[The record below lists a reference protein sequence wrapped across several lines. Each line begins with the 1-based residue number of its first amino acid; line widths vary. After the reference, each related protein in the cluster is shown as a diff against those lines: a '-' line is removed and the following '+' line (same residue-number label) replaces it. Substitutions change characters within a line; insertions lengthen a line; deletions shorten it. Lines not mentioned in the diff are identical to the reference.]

1 MVTGFYIVKQMFR
14 RLPHTNL
21 PAFLWRLWGDS
32 YIAQCIVKIGT
43 PIIIGQL
50 GTIAQQ
56 FADTIMVGQY
66 GTMELAAAGFVNNVF
81 NFVIYFMLGI
91 SYASTPVIGALYGK
105 KDNRGVAQSLIDS
118 IVVNFL
124 FSLVIVA
131 LLLLLYFNIDILH
144 QPEEIMPFAL
154 PYFLLIT
161 ASMPFMAVFNALKQ
175 YSDAVGETKVPMWI
189 MLGANTFNILLN
201 LPLIF
206 GFNWDFSIFNS
217 QFTIGIAPMG
227 LLGAGIAT
235 LISRIL
241 AVVALLIAIVRLDK
255 YREIKPSGCTRPEI
269 HRMKNLLFLG
279 FPISIQLGLEAS
291 SFNICAI
298 FMGWLGAI
306 PLAAHQIMCTIS
318 TLCFQIVYGIG
329 AAASVLISQFRGV
342 GDWHNV
348 RRTANTAFFIGI
360 TLILMMIGTI
370 QIFRY
375 PLVSC
380 FTTSEQVVSVVLSLI
395 PCFFVYQFGDCM
407 QITFANALRGIA
419 EVKKLMLYAFISY
432 VIVSIPLSYIF
443 AFIFDWGGVG
453 VWMGMPF
460 GLTTAGFLFY
470 FEFRSKIMKL

>member
-1 MVTGFYIVKQMFR
+1 
-14 RLPHTNL
+14 
-21 PAFLWRLWGDS
+21 
-32 YIAQCIVKIGT
+32 
-43 PIIIGQL
+43 
-50 GTIAQQ
+50 
-56 FADTIMVGQY
+56 
-66 GTMELAAAGFVNNVF
+66 MELAAAGFVNNVF

-105 KDNRGVAQSLIDS
+105 KDNRGVAQSLVDS

-131 LLLLLYFNIDILH
+131 LLILLYFNIGIVH
-144 QPEEIMPFAL
+144 QPEEIMPYAL

-161 ASMPFMAVFNALKQ
+161 VSMPFMAVFNALKQ

-189 MLGANTFNILLN
+189 MLGANAFNILLN

-206 GFNWDFSIFNS
+206 GFNWEFSIFNS
-217 QFTIGIAPMG
+217 QISIGIAPMG

-241 AVVALLIAIVRLDK
+241 AVVALLIAIARMRK
-255 YREIKPSGCTRPEI
+255 YKELMPSLRTRPET
-269 HRMKNLLFLG
+269 HRMKQLLFLG

-360 TLILMMIGTI
+360 TLILLMIGLI

-380 FTTSEQVVSVVLSLI
+380 FTTSEEVVSVVLSLI
-395 PCFFVYQFGDCM
+395 PCFFIYQFGDCM

-443 AFIFDWGGVG
+443 AFIFGWGGVG

-470 FEFRSKIMKL
+470 FEFRSKINKL

>member
-1 MVTGFYIVKQMFR
+1 MFR
-14 RLPHTNL
+14 RLPNTNL
-21 PAFLWRLWGDS
+21 SAFLWRLWGES
-32 YIAQCIVKIGT
+32 YIAQSIIKLGI

-50 GTIAQQ
+50 GSIAQQ

-66 GTMELAAAGFVNNVF
+66 GTMELAAAGFVNNIF

-91 SYASTPVIGALYGK
+91 SYASTPVIGASYGQ
-105 KDNRGVAQSLIDS
+105 KDYKAVAQSLVDS

-131 LLLLLYFNIDILH
+131 LLLLLYHNIAILQ
-144 QPEEIMPFAL
+144 QPEEIMPYAL
-154 PYFLLIT
+154 PYFLIIT
-161 ASMPFMAVFNALKQ
+161 VSMPFMAVFNALKQ
-175 YSDAVGETKVPMWI
+175 YSDAIGETKIPMWI
-189 MLGANTFNILLN
+189 MLGANAFNILLN

-206 GFNWDFSIFNS
+206 GINWEFTIFNS
-217 QFTIGIAPMG
+217 QFSIDVNPLG
-227 LLGAGIAT
+227 LFGAGIAT
-235 LISRIL
+235 LISRIM
-241 AVVALLIAIVRLDK
+241 AVVALVVVIAKMKK
-255 YREIKPSGCTRPEI
+255 YKDLKPSVSTRPEI
-269 HRMKNLLFLG
+269 HRMKHLLFLG
-279 FPISIQLGLEAS
+279 LPISIQLGLEAS

-342 GDWHNV
+342 KDWHNV
-348 RRTANTAFFIGI
+348 HRTSNTAFFIGI
-360 TLILMMIGTI
+360 TLILMMIGLI
-370 QIFRY
+370 QIFLY

-380 FTTSEQVVSVVLSLI
+380 FTTSEEVVSVVISLI
-395 PCFFVYQFGDCM
+395 PCFFIYQFGDCM

-432 VIVSIPLSYIF
+432 VIVSIPLSYVF
-443 AFIFDWGGVG
+443 AFIFGWGGVG

-470 FEFRSKIMKL
+470 FEFRLKIKKL

>member
-1 MVTGFYIVKQMFR
+1 MTGFYIVDKSMFR
-14 RLPHTNL
+14 RLPNTNL
-21 PAFLWRLWGDS
+21 SAFLWRLWGES
-32 YIAQCIVKIGT
+32 YIAQSVIKLGI

-50 GTIAQQ
+50 GSIAQQ

-66 GTMELAAAGFVNNVF
+66 GTMELAAAGFVSNIF

-105 KDNRGVAQSLIDS
+105 NDNRGVAQSLIDS
-118 IVVNFL
+118 VVVNFL

-131 LLLLLYFNIDILH
+131 LLLLLYHNIGILQ
-144 QPEEIMPFAL
+144 QPEEIMPYAL

-175 YSDAVGETKVPMWI
+175 YSDAVGETKIPMWI
-189 MLGANTFNILLN
+189 MLGANAFNILLN

-206 GFNWDFSIFNS
+206 GLELSILNYQLS
-217 QFTIGIAPMG
+217 IEALG
-227 LLGAGIAT
+227 LFGAGIAT
-235 LISRIL
+235 LVSRIL
-241 AVVALLIAIVRLDK
+241 AVVALLIAIVKMRK
-255 YREIKPSGCTRPEI
+255 YKAIKPSVNSRPEI
-269 HRMKNLLFLG
+269 NRMKHLLFLG

-342 GDWHNV
+342 NDWHNV

-360 TLILMMIGTI
+360 ALILMMIGMI

-380 FTTSEQVVSVVLSLI
+380 FTTSEEVVSVVLSLI
-395 PCFFVYQFGDCM
+395 PCFFIYQFGDCM

-432 VIVSIPLSYIF
+432 VIVSIPLSYVF
-443 AFIFDWGGVG
+443 AFIFGWGGVG
-453 VWMGMPF
+453 IWMGMPF

-470 FEFRSKIMKL
+470 FEFRLKIKKL

>member
-1 MVTGFYIVKQMFR
+1 MFR
-14 RLPHTNL
+14 RLPNTNL
-21 PAFLWRLWGDS
+21 SAFLWRLWGES
-32 YIAQCIVKIGT
+32 YIAQSIIKLGI

-50 GTIAQQ
+50 GSIAQQ

-91 SYASTPVIGALYGK
+91 SYASTPVIGASYSQ
-105 KDNRGVAQSLIDS
+105 KDYKAVAQSLVDS

-131 LLLLLYFNIDILH
+131 LLLLLYHNIAILQ
-144 QPEEIMPFAL
+144 QPEEIMPYAL
-154 PYFLLIT
+154 PYFLIIT

-175 YSDAVGETKVPMWI
+175 YSDAVGETKIPMWI
-189 MLGANTFNILLN
+189 MLGENAFNVLLN

-206 GFNWDFSIFNS
+206 GFELSIFNY
-217 QFTIGIAPMG
+217 QFSMEALG
-227 LLGAGIAT
+227 LFGAGIAT

-241 AVVALLIAIVRLDK
+241 AVMALVVVIAKMKK
-255 YREIKPSGCTRPEI
+255 YKELKPSVSTGPEI
-269 HRMKNLLFLG
+269 HRMKHLLFLG
-279 FPISIQLGLEAS
+279 LPISIQLGLEAS

-298 FMGWLGAI
+298 FMGWLGSI

-360 TLILMMIGTI
+360 ALILMMIGMI

-380 FTTSEQVVSVVLSLI
+380 FTTSEEVVSVVLSLI
-395 PCFFVYQFGDCM
+395 PCFFIYQFGDCM
-407 QITFANALRGIA
+407 QITFSNALRGIA

-432 VIVSIPLSYIF
+432 VIVSIPLSYVF
-443 AFIFDWGGVG
+443 AFIFGWGGVG

-470 FEFRSKIMKL
+470 FEFRSKIQKL

>member
-1 MVTGFYIVKQMFR
+1 MFR
-14 RLPHTNL
+14 RLPNTNL
-21 PAFLWRLWGDS
+21 SAFLWRLWGES
-32 YIAQCIVKIGT
+32 YIAQSIIKLGI

-50 GTIAQQ
+50 GSIAQQ

-91 SYASTPVIGALYGK
+91 SYASTPVIGASYSQ
-105 KDNRGVAQSLIDS
+105 KDYKAVAQSLVDS

-124 FSLVIVA
+124 FSLFIVA
-131 LLLLLYFNIDILH
+131 LLLLLYHNIAILQ
-144 QPEEIMPFAL
+144 QPEEIMPYAL
-154 PYFLLIT
+154 PYFLIIT

-175 YSDAVGETKVPMWI
+175 YSDAVGETKIPMWI
-189 MLGANTFNILLN
+189 MLGANAFNVLLN

-206 GFNWDFSIFNS
+206 GFELSIFNY
-217 QFTIGIAPMG
+217 QFSMEALG
-227 LLGAGIAT
+227 LFGAGIAT

-241 AVVALLIAIVRLDK
+241 AVMALVVVIAKMKK
-255 YREIKPSGCTRPEI
+255 YKELKPSVSTGPKI
-269 HRMKNLLFLG
+269 HRMKHLLFLG
-279 FPISIQLGLEAS
+279 LPISIQLGLEAS

-298 FMGWLGAI
+298 FMGWLGSI

-360 TLILMMIGTI
+360 ALILMMIGMI

-380 FTTSEQVVSVVLSLI
+380 FTTSEEVVSVVLSLI
-395 PCFFVYQFGDCM
+395 PCFFIYQFGDCM

-432 VIVSIPLSYIF
+432 VIVSIPLSYVF
-443 AFIFDWGGVG
+443 AFIFGWGGVG

-460 GLTTAGFLFY
+460 GLTTAGLLFY
-470 FEFRSKIMKL
+470 FEFRSKIKKL

>member
-1 MVTGFYIVKQMFR
+1 MFR
-14 RLPHTNL
+14 RLPNTNL
-21 PAFLWRLWGDS
+21 SAFLWRLWGES
-32 YIAQCIVKIGT
+32 YIAQSVIKLGI

-50 GTIAQQ
+50 GSIAQQ

-66 GTMELAAAGFVNNVF
+66 GTMELAAAGFVNNIF

-105 KDNRGVAQSLIDS
+105 NDNRGVAQSLIDS

-131 LLLLLYFNIDILH
+131 LLLLLYHNIGILQ
-144 QPEEIMPFAL
+144 QPEEIMPYAL

-175 YSDAVGETKVPMWI
+175 YSDAVGETKIPMWI
-189 MLGANTFNILLN
+189 MLGANVFNILLN

-206 GFNWDFSIFNS
+206 GLELSILNYQLS
-217 QFTIGIAPMG
+217 IEALG
-227 LLGAGIAT
+227 LFGAGIAT
-235 LISRIL
+235 LVSRIL
-241 AVVALLIAIVRLDK
+241 AVVALLIAIVKMRK
-255 YREIKPSGCTRPEI
+255 YKEIKPSVNTRPDI
-269 HRMKNLLFLG
+269 DRMKHLLFLG

-342 GDWHNV
+342 DDWHNV

-360 TLILMMIGTI
+360 ALILVMIGMI

-380 FTTSEQVVSVVLSLI
+380 FTTSEEVVSVVLSLI
-395 PCFFVYQFGDCM
+395 PCFFIYQFGDCM

-432 VIVSIPLSYIF
+432 VIVSIPLSYVF
-443 AFIFDWGGVG
+443 AFIFGWGGVG

-470 FEFRSKIMKL
+470 FEFRLKIKKL

>member
-1 MVTGFYIVKQMFR
+1 MFR
-14 RLPHTNL
+14 RLPNTNL
-21 PAFLWRLWGDS
+21 SAFLWRLWGES
-32 YIAQCIVKIGT
+32 YIAQSIIKLGI

-50 GTIAQQ
+50 GSIAQQ

-66 GTMELAAAGFVNNVF
+66 GTMELAAAGFVNNIF

-105 KDNRGVAQSLIDS
+105 NDNRGVAQSLIDS

-131 LLLLLYFNIDILH
+131 LLLLLYHNISILQ
-144 QPEEIMPFAL
+144 QPEEIMPYAL

-175 YSDAVGETKVPMWI
+175 YSDAVGETKIPMWI
-189 MLGANTFNILLN
+189 MLGANAFNILLN

-206 GFNWDFSIFNS
+206 GLELSILNYQLS
-217 QFTIGIAPMG
+217 IEALG
-227 LLGAGIAT
+227 LFGAGIAT
-235 LISRIL
+235 LVSRIL
-241 AVVALLIAIVRLDK
+241 AVVALLRAIVKMRK
-255 YREIKPSGCTRPEI
+255 YKEIKPSVNSRPEI
-269 HRMKNLLFLG
+269 HRMKHLLFLG

-342 GDWHNV
+342 NDWHNV

-360 TLILMMIGTI
+360 ALILMMIGLI

-380 FTTSEQVVSVVLSLI
+380 FTTSEEVVSVVLSLI
-395 PCFFVYQFGDCM
+395 PCFFIYQFGDCM

-432 VIVSIPLSYIF
+432 VIVSIPLSYVF
-443 AFIFDWGGVG
+443 AFIFGWGGVG

-470 FEFRSKIMKL
+470 FEFRLKIKKL

>member
-1 MVTGFYIVKQMFR
+1 MFR
-14 RLPHTNL
+14 RLPNTNL
-21 PAFLWRLWGDS
+21 SAFLWRLWGES
-32 YIAQCIVKIGT
+32 YIAQSIIKLGI

-50 GTIAQQ
+50 GSIAQQ

-91 SYASTPVIGALYGK
+91 SYASTPVIGASYSQ
-105 KDNRGVAQSLIDS
+105 KDYKAVAQSLVDS

-131 LLLLLYFNIDILH
+131 LLLLLYHNIAILQ
-144 QPEEIMPFAL
+144 QPEEIMPYAL
-154 PYFLLIT
+154 PYFLIIT

-175 YSDAVGETKVPMWI
+175 YSDAVGETKIPMWI
-189 MLGANTFNILLN
+189 MLGANAFNVLLN

-206 GFNWDFSIFNS
+206 GFELSIFNY
-217 QFTIGIAPMG
+217 QFSMEALG
-227 LLGAGIAT
+227 LFGAGIAT

-241 AVVALLIAIVRLDK
+241 AVMALVVVIAKMKK
-255 YREIKPSGCTRPEI
+255 YKELKPSVSTGPKI
-269 HRMKNLLFLG
+269 HRMKHLLFLG
-279 FPISIQLGLEAS
+279 LPISIQLGLEAS

-298 FMGWLGAI
+298 FMGWLGSI

-360 TLILMMIGTI
+360 ALILMMIGMI

-380 FTTSEQVVSVVLSLI
+380 FTTSEEVVSVVLSLI
-395 PCFFVYQFGDCM
+395 PCFFIYQFGDCM

-432 VIVSIPLSYIF
+432 VTVSIPLSYVF
-443 AFIFDWGGVG
+443 AFIFGWGGVG

-470 FEFRSKIMKL
+470 FEFRSKIKKL

>member
-1 MVTGFYIVKQMFR
+1 MFR

-32 YIAQCIVKIGT
+32 YIAQSIVKLGI

-50 GTIAQQ
+50 GAIAQQ

-105 KDNRGVAQSLIDS
+105 KDNRGVAQSLVDS

-131 LLLLLYFNIDILH
+131 LLILLYFNICILH
-144 QPEEIMPFAL
+144 QPEEIMPYAL

-189 MLGANTFNILLN
+189 MLGANAFNILLN
-201 LPLIF
+201 LPFIF
-206 GFNWDFSIFNS
+206 GFNWEFSILNS
-217 QFTIGIAPMG
+217 QISIGIAPMG
-227 LLGAGIAT
+227 LFGAGIAT

-241 AVVALLIAIVRLDK
+241 AVVALLIAIARMRK
-255 YREIKPSGCTRPEI
+255 YREIKPSLCTRPEI
-269 HRMKNLLFLG
+269 NRMKQLLFLG

-360 TLILMMIGTI
+360 TLILFMIGVI

-380 FTTSEQVVSVVLSLI
+380 FTTSEDVVSVVLSLI
-395 PCFFVYQFGDCM
+395 PCFFIYQFGDCM

-470 FEFRSKIMKL
+470 FEFRSKISKL

>member
-1 MVTGFYIVKQMFR
+1 MFR
-14 RLPHTNL
+14 RLPNTNL
-21 PAFLWRLWGDS
+21 SAFLWRLWGES
-32 YIAQCIVKIGT
+32 YIAQSIIKLGI

-50 GTIAQQ
+50 GSIAQQ

-91 SYASTPVIGALYGK
+91 SYASTPVIGASYSQ
-105 KDNRGVAQSLIDS
+105 KDYKAVAQSLVDS

-131 LLLLLYFNIDILH
+131 LLLLLYHNIDILQ
-144 QPEEIMPFAL
+144 QPEEIMPYAL
-154 PYFLLIT
+154 PYFLIIT

-175 YSDAVGETKVPMWI
+175 YSDAVGETKIPMWI
-189 MLGANTFNILLN
+189 MLGANAFNVLLN

-206 GFNWDFSIFNS
+206 GFELSIFNY
-217 QFTIGIAPMG
+217 QFSMEALG
-227 LLGAGIAT
+227 LFGAGIAT

-241 AVVALLIAIVRLDK
+241 AVMALVVVIAKMKK
-255 YREIKPSGCTRPEI
+255 YKELKPSVSTGPEI
-269 HRMKNLLFLG
+269 HRMKHLLFLG
-279 FPISIQLGLEAS
+279 LPISIQLGLEAS

-298 FMGWLGAI
+298 FMGWLGSI

-360 TLILMMIGTI
+360 ALILMMIGMI

-380 FTTSEQVVSVVLSLI
+380 FTTSEEVVSVVLSLI
-395 PCFFVYQFGDCM
+395 PCFFIYQFGDCM

-432 VIVSIPLSYIF
+432 VIVSIPLSYVF
-443 AFIFDWGGVG
+443 AFIFGWGGVG

-470 FEFRSKIMKL
+470 FEFRSKIQKL

>member
-1 MVTGFYIVKQMFR
+1 MFR
-14 RLPHTNL
+14 RLPNTNL
-21 PAFLWRLWGDS
+21 SAFLWRLWGES
-32 YIAQCIVKIGT
+32 YIAQSIIKLGI

-50 GTIAQQ
+50 GSIAQQ

-91 SYASTPVIGALYGK
+91 SYASTPVIGASYSQ
-105 KDNRGVAQSLIDS
+105 KDYKAVAQSLVDS

-131 LLLLLYFNIDILH
+131 LLLLLYHNIAILQ
-144 QPEEIMPFAL
+144 QPEEIMPYAL
-154 PYFLLIT
+154 PYFLIIT

-175 YSDAVGETKVPMWI
+175 YSDAVGETKIPMWI
-189 MLGANTFNILLN
+189 MLGANAFNVLLN

-206 GFNWDFSIFNS
+206 GFELSIFNY
-217 QFTIGIAPMG
+217 QFSMEALG
-227 LLGAGIAT
+227 LFGAGIAT

-241 AVVALLIAIVRLDK
+241 AVMALVVVIAKMKK
-255 YREIKPSGCTRPEI
+255 YKELKPSVSTGPEI
-269 HRMKNLLFLG
+269 HRMKHLLFLG
-279 FPISIQLGLEAS
+279 LPISIQLGLEAS

-298 FMGWLGAI
+298 FMGWLGSI

-360 TLILMMIGTI
+360 ALILMMIGMI

-380 FTTSEQVVSVVLSLI
+380 FTTSEEVVSVVLSLI
-395 PCFFVYQFGDCM
+395 PCFFIYQFGDCM

-432 VIVSIPLSYIF
+432 VIVSIPLSYVF
-443 AFIFDWGGVG
+443 AFIFGWGGVG

-470 FEFRSKIMKL
+470 FEFRSKIQKL

>member
-1 MVTGFYIVKQMFR
+1 MFR
-14 RLPHTNL
+14 RLPNTNL
-21 PAFLWRLWGDS
+21 SAFLWRLWGES
-32 YIAQCIVKIGT
+32 YIAQSIIKLGI

-50 GTIAQQ
+50 GSIAQQ

-91 SYASTPVIGALYGK
+91 SYASTPVIGASYSQ
-105 KDNRGVAQSLIDS
+105 KDYKAVAQSLVDS

-131 LLLLLYFNIDILH
+131 LLLLLYHNIAILQ
-144 QPEEIMPFAL
+144 QPEEIMPYAL
-154 PYFLLIT
+154 PYFLIIT

-175 YSDAVGETKVPMWI
+175 YSDAVGETKIPMWI
-189 MLGANTFNILLN
+189 MLGANAFNVLLN

-206 GFNWDFSIFNS
+206 GFELSIFNY
-217 QFTIGIAPMG
+217 QFSMEALG
-227 LLGAGIAT
+227 LFGAGIAT

-241 AVVALLIAIVRLDK
+241 AVMALVVVIAKMKK
-255 YREIKPSGCTRPEI
+255 YKELKPSVSTGPEI
-269 HRMKNLLFLG
+269 HRMKHLLFLG
-279 FPISIQLGLEAS
+279 LPISIQLGLEAS

-298 FMGWLGAI
+298 FMGWLGSI

-360 TLILMMIGTI
+360 ALILMMIGMI

-380 FTTSEQVVSVVLSLI
+380 FTTSEEVVSVVLSLI
-395 PCFFVYQFGDCM
+395 PCFFIYQFGDCM

-432 VIVSIPLSYIF
+432 VIVSIPLSYVF
-443 AFIFDWGGVG
+443 AFIFGWGGVG

-470 FEFRSKIMKL
+470 FEFRSKIKKL

>member
-1 MVTGFYIVKQMFR
+1 MFR

-32 YIAQCIVKIGT
+32 YIAQSIIKLGI

-50 GTIAQQ
+50 GSIAQQ

-118 IVVNFL
+118 IVLNFL
-124 FSLVIVA
+124 FSIVIVA
-131 LLLLLYFNIDILH
+131 LLILLYFNIGILQ
-144 QPEEIMPFAL
+144 QPEEIMPYAL
-154 PYFLLIT
+154 PYFLIIT
-161 ASMPFMAVFNALKQ
+161 VSMPFMAVFNALKQ

-189 MLGANTFNILLN
+189 MLGANALNILLN

-206 GFNWDFSIFNS
+206 GLNWEFSILNS
-217 QFTIGIAPMG
+217 KFSIDIAPMG
-227 LLGAGIAT
+227 LFGAGIAT

-241 AVVALLIAIVRLDK
+241 AVVALLIAIARLSK
-255 YREIKPSGCTRPEI
+255 YREIKPSVSTRPEM
-269 HRMKNLLFLG
+269 HRMKQLLFLG

-342 GDWHNV
+342 GDCHNV

-360 TLILMMIGTI
+360 TLILLMIGAI

-375 PLVSC
+375 LLISC
-380 FTTSEQVVSVVLSLI
+380 FTTSEEVVSVVLSLI
-395 PCFFVYQFGDCM
+395 PCFFIYQFGDCM

-419 EVKKLMLYAFISY
+419 EVKKLMLYAFVSY
-432 VIVSIPLSYIF
+432 VIVSIPLSYVF
-443 AFIFDWGGVG
+443 AFIFGWGGVG

-470 FEFRSKIMKL
+470 FEFRSKINKL

>member
-1 MVTGFYIVKQMFR
+1 MFR
-14 RLPHTNL
+14 RLPNTNL
-21 PAFLWRLWGDS
+21 SAFLWRLWGES
-32 YIAQCIVKIGT
+32 YIAQSIIKLGI

-50 GTIAQQ
+50 GSIAQQ

-91 SYASTPVIGALYGK
+91 SYASTPVIGASYSQ
-105 KDNRGVAQSLIDS
+105 KDYKAVAQSLVDS

-131 LLLLLYFNIDILH
+131 LLLLLYHNIAILQ
-144 QPEEIMPFAL
+144 QPEEIMPYAL
-154 PYFLLIT
+154 PYFLIVT

-175 YSDAVGETKVPMWI
+175 YSDAVGETKIPMWI
-189 MLGANTFNILLN
+189 MLGANAFNVLLN

-206 GFNWDFSIFNS
+206 GFELSIFNY
-217 QFTIGIAPMG
+217 QFSMEALG
-227 LLGAGIAT
+227 LFGAGIAT

-241 AVVALLIAIVRLDK
+241 AVMALVVVIAKMKK
-255 YREIKPSGCTRPEI
+255 YKELKPSVSTGPKI
-269 HRMKNLLFLG
+269 HRMKHLLFLG
-279 FPISIQLGLEAS
+279 LPISIQLGLEAS

-298 FMGWLGAI
+298 FMGWLGSI

-360 TLILMMIGTI
+360 ALILMMIGMI
-370 QIFRY
+370 QISRY

-380 FTTSEQVVSVVLSLI
+380 FTTSEEVVSVVLSLI
-395 PCFFVYQFGDCM
+395 PCFFIYQFGDCM

-419 EVKKLMLYAFISY
+419 EVKKLMLFAFISY
-432 VIVSIPLSYIF
+432 VIVSIPLSYVF
-443 AFIFDWGGVG
+443 AFIFGWGGVG

-470 FEFRSKIMKL
+470 FEFRSKIQKL

>member
-1 MVTGFYIVKQMFR
+1 MFR

-32 YIAQCIVKIGT
+32 YIAQSIVKLGI

-50 GTIAQQ
+50 GAIAQQ

-105 KDNRGVAQSLIDS
+105 KDNRGVSQSLVDS

-131 LLLLLYFNIDILH
+131 LLLLLYFNIGILH
-144 QPEEIMPFAL
+144 QPEEIMPYAL

-189 MLGANTFNILLN
+189 MLGANAFNILLN

-206 GFNWDFSIFNS
+206 GFNWEFSIFNS
-217 QFTIGIAPMG
+217 HFSIDIAPMG
-227 LLGAGIAT
+227 LFGAGIAT

-241 AVVALLIAIVRLDK
+241 AVVALLMAIARMQK
-255 YREIKPSGCTRPEI
+255 YREIKPSLSTHPEI
-269 HRMKNLLFLG
+269 YRMKQLLFLG

-360 TLILMMIGTI
+360 TLILLMISLI

-380 FTTSEQVVSVVLSLI
+380 FTTSEEVVSVVLSLI
-395 PCFFVYQFGDCM
+395 PCFFIYQFGDCM

-443 AFIFDWGGVG
+443 AFIFGWGGVG

-460 GLTTAGFLFY
+460 GLTTAGILFY
-470 FEFRSKIMKL
+470 FEFRSKINKL

>member
-1 MVTGFYIVKQMFR
+1 MFR
-14 RLPHTNL
+14 RLPNTNL
-21 PAFLWRLWGDS
+21 SAFLWRLWGES
-32 YIAQCIVKIGT
+32 YIAQSIIKLGI

-50 GTIAQQ
+50 GSIAQQ

-91 SYASTPVIGALYGK
+91 SYASTPVIGASYSQ
-105 KDNRGVAQSLIDS
+105 KDYKAVAQSLVDS

-131 LLLLLYFNIDILH
+131 LLLLLYHNIAILQ
-144 QPEEIMPFAL
+144 QPEEIMPYAL
-154 PYFLLIT
+154 PYFLIIT

-175 YSDAVGETKVPMWI
+175 YSDAVGKTKIPMWI
-189 MLGANTFNILLN
+189 MLGANAFNVLLN

-206 GFNWDFSIFNS
+206 GFELSIFNY
-217 QFTIGIAPMG
+217 QFSMEALG
-227 LLGAGIAT
+227 LFGAGIAT

-241 AVVALLIAIVRLDK
+241 AVMALVVVIAKMKK
-255 YREIKPSGCTRPEI
+255 YKELKPSVSTGPKI
-269 HRMKNLLFLG
+269 HRMKHLLFLG
-279 FPISIQLGLEAS
+279 LPISIQLGLEAS

-298 FMGWLGAI
+298 FMGWLGSI

-360 TLILMMIGTI
+360 ALILMMIGMI

-380 FTTSEQVVSVVLSLI
+380 FTTSEEVVSVVLSLI
-395 PCFFVYQFGDCM
+395 PCFFIYQFGDCM

-432 VIVSIPLSYIF
+432 VIVSIPLSYVF
-443 AFIFDWGGVG
+443 AFIFGWGGVG

-470 FEFRSKIMKL
+470 FEFRSKIQKL

>member
-1 MVTGFYIVKQMFR
+1 MFR
-14 RLPHTNL
+14 RLPNTNL
-21 PAFLWRLWGDS
+21 SAFLWRLWGES
-32 YIAQCIVKIGT
+32 YIAQSIIKLGI

-50 GTIAQQ
+50 GSIAQQ

-91 SYASTPVIGALYGK
+91 SYASTPIIGASYSQ
-105 KDNRGVAQSLIDS
+105 KDYKAVAQSLVDS

-131 LLLLLYFNIDILH
+131 LLLLLYHNIAILQ
-144 QPEEIMPFAL
+144 QPEEIMPYAL
-154 PYFLLIT
+154 PYFLIIT

-175 YSDAVGETKVPMWI
+175 YSDAVGETKIPMWI
-189 MLGANTFNILLN
+189 MLGANAFNVLLN

-206 GFNWDFSIFNS
+206 GFELSIFNY
-217 QFTIGIAPMG
+217 QFSMEALG
-227 LLGAGIAT
+227 LFGAGIAT

-241 AVVALLIAIVRLDK
+241 AVVALVVVIAKMKK
-255 YREIKPSGCTRPEI
+255 YKELKPSVSTGPEI
-269 HRMKNLLFLG
+269 HRMKHLLFLG
-279 FPISIQLGLEAS
+279 LPISIQLGLEAS

-298 FMGWLGAI
+298 FMGWLGSI

-342 GDWHNV
+342 GDWHNI

-360 TLILMMIGTI
+360 ALILMMIGMI

-380 FTTSEQVVSVVLSLI
+380 FTTSEEVVSVVLSLI
-395 PCFFVYQFGDCM
+395 PCFFIYQFGDCM

-432 VIVSIPLSYIF
+432 VIVSIPLSYVF
-443 AFIFDWGGVG
+443 AFIFGWGGVG

-470 FEFRSKIMKL
+470 FEFRSKIQKL

>member
-1 MVTGFYIVKQMFR
+1 MFR
-14 RLPHTNL
+14 RLPNTNL
-21 PAFLWRLWGDS
+21 SAFLWRLWGES
-32 YIAQCIVKIGT
+32 YIAQSIIKLGI

-50 GTIAQQ
+50 GSIAQQ

-91 SYASTPVIGALYGK
+91 SYASTPVIGASYSQ
-105 KDNRGVAQSLIDS
+105 KDYKAVAQSLVDS

-131 LLLLLYFNIDILH
+131 LLLLLYHNIAILQ
-144 QPEEIMPFAL
+144 QPEEIMPYAL
-154 PYFLLIT
+154 PYFLIIT

-175 YSDAVGETKVPMWI
+175 YSDAVGETKIPMWI
-189 MLGANTFNILLN
+189 MLGANAFNVLLN

-206 GFNWDFSIFNS
+206 GFELSIFNY
-217 QFTIGIAPMG
+217 QFSMEALG
-227 LLGAGIAT
+227 LFGAGIAT

-241 AVVALLIAIVRLDK
+241 AVMALVVVIAKMKK
-255 YREIKPSGCTRPEI
+255 YKELKPSVSTGPEI
-269 HRMKNLLFLG
+269 HRMKHLLFLG
-279 FPISIQLGLEAS
+279 LPISIQLGLEAS

-298 FMGWLGAI
+298 FMGWLGSI

-360 TLILMMIGTI
+360 ALILMMIGMI

-380 FTTSEQVVSVVLSLI
+380 FTTSEEVVSVVLSLI
-395 PCFFVYQFGDCM
+395 PCFFIYQFGDCM

-419 EVKKLMLYAFISY
+419 EVNKLMLYAFISY
-432 VIVSIPLSYIF
+432 VIVSIPLSYVF
-443 AFIFDWGGVG
+443 AFIFGWGGVG

-470 FEFRSKIMKL
+470 FEFRSKIKKL

>member
-1 MVTGFYIVKQMFR
+1 MFR
-14 RLPHTNL
+14 RLPNTNL
-21 PAFLWRLWGDS
+21 SAFLWRLWGES
-32 YIAQCIVKIGT
+32 YIAQSIIKLGI

-50 GTIAQQ
+50 GSIAQQ

-91 SYASTPVIGALYGK
+91 SYASTPVIGASYSQ
-105 KDNRGVAQSLIDS
+105 KDYKAVAQSLVDS

-131 LLLLLYFNIDILH
+131 LLLLLYHNIAILQ
-144 QPEEIMPFAL
+144 QPEEIMPYAL
-154 PYFLLIT
+154 PYFLIIT

-175 YSDAVGETKVPMWI
+175 YSDAVGETKIPMWI
-189 MLGANTFNILLN
+189 MLGANAFNVLLN

-206 GFNWDFSIFNS
+206 GFELSIFNYQIS
-217 QFTIGIAPMG
+217 IEALG
-227 LLGAGIAT
+227 LFGAGIAT

-241 AVVALLIAIVRLDK
+241 AVMALVVVIAKMKK
-255 YREIKPSGCTRPEI
+255 YKELKPSVSTGPEI
-269 HRMKNLLFLG
+269 HRMKHLLFLG
-279 FPISIQLGLEAS
+279 LPISIQLGLEAS

-298 FMGWLGAI
+298 FMGWLGSI

-360 TLILMMIGTI
+360 ALILMMIGMI

-380 FTTSEQVVSVVLSLI
+380 FTTSEEVVSVVLSLI
-395 PCFFVYQFGDCM
+395 PCFFIYQFGDCM

-432 VIVSIPLSYIF
+432 VIVSIPLSYVF
-443 AFIFDWGGVG
+443 AFIFGWGGVG

-470 FEFRSKIMKL
+470 FEFRSKIKKL

>member
-1 MVTGFYIVKQMFR
+1 MMTGFYIVKQMFR

-32 YIAQCIVKIGT
+32 YIAQSIVKLGI

-50 GTIAQQ
+50 GAIAQQ

-66 GTMELAAAGFVNNVF
+66 GTMELAAASFVNNVF

-131 LLLLLYFNIDILH
+131 LLLLLYLNIDILH

-189 MLGANTFNILLN
+189 LLGANAFNILLN

-206 GFNWDFSIFNS
+206 GFNWEFSILNS
-217 QFTIGIAPMG
+217 HFSIGTAPMG

-235 LISRIL
+235 LISRIM
-241 AVVALLIAIVRLDK
+241 AVVALLITIARLDK
-255 YREIKPSGCTRPEI
+255 YREIKPSVCTRPEI

-360 TLILMMIGTI
+360 TLILLMIGAI

-432 VIVSIPLSYIF
+432 VIVSIPLSYVF
-443 AFIFDWGGVG
+443 AFIFGWGGVG

-470 FEFRSKIMKL
+470 FEFRSKIKNL

>member
-1 MVTGFYIVKQMFR
+1 MFR
-14 RLPHTNL
+14 RLPNTNL
-21 PAFLWRLWGDS
+21 SAFLWRLWGES
-32 YIAQCIVKIGT
+32 YIAQSIIKLGI

-50 GTIAQQ
+50 GSIAQQ

-91 SYASTPVIGALYGK
+91 SYASTPVIGASYSQ
-105 KDNRGVAQSLIDS
+105 KDYKAVAQSLVDS

-131 LLLLLYFNIDILH
+131 LLLLLYHNIAILQ
-144 QPEEIMPFAL
+144 QPEEIMPYAL
-154 PYFLLIT
+154 PYFLIIT

-175 YSDAVGETKVPMWI
+175 YSDAVGETKIPMWI
-189 MLGANTFNILLN
+189 MLGANAFNVLLN

-206 GFNWDFSIFNS
+206 GFELSIFNY
-217 QFTIGIAPMG
+217 QFSMEALG
-227 LLGAGIAT
+227 LFGAGIAT

-241 AVVALLIAIVRLDK
+241 AVMALVVVIAKMKK
-255 YREIKPSGCTRPEI
+255 YKELKPSVSTGPEI
-269 HRMKNLLFLG
+269 HRMKHLLFLG
-279 FPISIQLGLEAS
+279 LPISIQLGLEAS

-298 FMGWLGAI
+298 FMGWLGSI

-360 TLILMMIGTI
+360 ALILMMIGMI

-380 FTTSEQVVSVVLSLI
+380 FTTSEEVVSVVLSLI
-395 PCFFVYQFGDCM
+395 PCFFIYQFGDCM

-432 VIVSIPLSYIF
+432 VIVCIPLSYVF
-443 AFIFDWGGVG
+443 AFIFGWGGVG

-470 FEFRSKIMKL
+470 FEFRSKIQKL

>member
-1 MVTGFYIVKQMFR
+1 MFR
-14 RLPHTNL
+14 RLPNTNL
-21 PAFLWRLWGDS
+21 SAFLWRLWGES
-32 YIAQCIVKIGT
+32 YIAQSIIKLGI

-50 GTIAQQ
+50 GSIAQQ

-91 SYASTPVIGALYGK
+91 SYASTPVIGASYSQ
-105 KDNRGVAQSLIDS
+105 KDYKAVAQSLVDS

-131 LLLLLYFNIDILH
+131 LLLLLYHNIAILQ
-144 QPEEIMPFAL
+144 QPEEIMPYAL
-154 PYFLLIT
+154 PYFLIIT

-175 YSDAVGETKVPMWI
+175 YSDAVGETKIPMWI
-189 MLGANTFNILLN
+189 MLGANAFNVLLN

-206 GFNWDFSIFNS
+206 GFELSIFNY
-217 QFTIGIAPMG
+217 QFSMEALG
-227 LLGAGIAT
+227 LFGAGIAT

-241 AVVALLIAIVRLDK
+241 AVMALVVVIAKMKK
-255 YREIKPSGCTRPEI
+255 YKELKSSVSTGPEI
-269 HRMKNLLFLG
+269 HRMKHLLFLG
-279 FPISIQLGLEAS
+279 LPISIQLGLEAS

-298 FMGWLGAI
+298 FMGWLGSI

-360 TLILMMIGTI
+360 ALILMMIGMI

-380 FTTSEQVVSVVLSLI
+380 FTTSEEVVSVVLSLI
-395 PCFFVYQFGDCM
+395 PCFFIYQFGDCM

-432 VIVSIPLSYIF
+432 VIVSIPLSYVF
-443 AFIFDWGGVG
+443 AFIFGWGGVG

-470 FEFRSKIMKL
+470 FEFRSKIQKL

>member
-1 MVTGFYIVKQMFR
+1 MG
-14 RLPHTNL
+14 
-21 PAFLWRLWGDS
+21 S
-32 YIAQCIVKIGT
+32 
-43 PIIIGQL
+43 
-50 GTIAQQ
+50 IAQQ

-118 IVVNFL
+118 IVLNFL
-124 FSLVIVA
+124 FSIVIVA
-131 LLLLLYFNIDILH
+131 LLILLYFNIGILQ
-144 QPEEIMPFAL
+144 QPEEIMPYAL
-154 PYFLLIT
+154 PYFLIIT
-161 ASMPFMAVFNALKQ
+161 VSMPFMAVFNALKQ

-189 MLGANTFNILLN
+189 MLGANALNILLN

-206 GFNWDFSIFNS
+206 GLNWEFSILNS
-217 QFTIGIAPMG
+217 KFSINIAPMG
-227 LLGAGIAT
+227 LFGAGIAT

-241 AVVALLIAIVRLDK
+241 AVVALLIAIARLSK
-255 YREIKPSGCTRPEI
+255 YREIKPSVNTRPEMQ
-269 HRMKNLLFLG
+269 RMKQLLFLG

-342 GDWHNV
+342 GDCHNV

-360 TLILMMIGTI
+360 TLILLMIGAI

-375 PLVSC
+375 PLISC
-380 FTTSEQVVSVVLSLI
+380 FTTSEEVVSVVLSLI
-395 PCFFVYQFGDCM
+395 PCFFIYQFGDCM

-419 EVKKLMLYAFISY
+419 EVKKLMLYAFVSY
-432 VIVSIPLSYIF
+432 VIVSIPLSYVF
-443 AFIFDWGGVG
+443 AFIFGWGGVG

-470 FEFRSKIMKL
+470 FEFRSKINKL

>member
-1 MVTGFYIVKQMFR
+1 MFR
-14 RLPHTNL
+14 RLPNTNL
-21 PAFLWRLWGDS
+21 SAFLWRLWGES
-32 YIAQCIVKIGT
+32 YIAQSIIKLGI

-50 GTIAQQ
+50 GSIAQQ

-91 SYASTPVIGALYGK
+91 SYASTPVIGASYSQ
-105 KDNRGVAQSLIDS
+105 KDYKAVAQSLVDS

-131 LLLLLYFNIDILH
+131 LLLLLYHNIAILQ
-144 QPEEIMPFAL
+144 QPEEIMPYAL
-154 PYFLLIT
+154 PYFLIIT

-175 YSDAVGETKVPMWI
+175 YSDAVGETKIPMWI
-189 MLGANTFNILLN
+189 MLGANAFNVLLN

-206 GFNWDFSIFNS
+206 GFELSIFNY
-217 QFTIGIAPMG
+217 QFSMEALG
-227 LLGAGIAT
+227 LFGAGIAT

-241 AVVALLIAIVRLDK
+241 AVMALVVVIAKMKK
-255 YREIKPSGCTRPEI
+255 YKELKPSVSTGPEI
-269 HRMKNLLFLG
+269 HRMKHLLFLG
-279 FPISIQLGLEAS
+279 LPISIQLGLEAS

-298 FMGWLGAI
+298 FMGWLGSI

-360 TLILMMIGTI
+360 ALILMMIGMI

-380 FTTSEQVVSVVLSLI
+380 FTTSEEVVSVVLSLI
-395 PCFFVYQFGDCM
+395 PCFFIYQFGDCM

-432 VIVSIPLSYIF
+432 VIVCIPLSYVF
-443 AFIFDWGGVG
+443 AFIFGWGGVG

-470 FEFRSKIMKL
+470 FEFRSKIKKL

>member
-1 MVTGFYIVKQMFR
+1 MFR
-14 RLPHTNL
+14 RLPNTNL
-21 PAFLWRLWGDS
+21 SAFLWRLWGES
-32 YIAQCIVKIGT
+32 YIAQSVIKLGI

-50 GTIAQQ
+50 GSIAQQ

-91 SYASTPVIGALYGK
+91 SYASTPVIGASYSQ
-105 KDNRGVAQSLIDS
+105 KDYKAVAQSLVDS

-131 LLLLLYFNIDILH
+131 LLMLLYHNIDILQ
-144 QPEEIMPFAL
+144 QPEEIMPYAL
-154 PYFLLIT
+154 PYFLIIT

-175 YSDAVGETKVPMWI
+175 YSDAVGETKIPMWI
-189 MLGANTFNILLN
+189 MLGANAFNVLLN

-206 GFNWDFSIFNS
+206 GFELSIFNY
-217 QFTIGIAPMG
+217 QFSMEALG
-227 LLGAGIAT
+227 LFGAGIAT

-241 AVVALLIAIVRLDK
+241 AVVALVVVIAKMKK
-255 YREIKPSGCTRPEI
+255 YKELKPSVSTGPKI
-269 HRMKNLLFLG
+269 HRMKHLLFLG
-279 FPISIQLGLEAS
+279 LPISIQLGLEAS

-298 FMGWLGAI
+298 FMGWLGSI

-360 TLILMMIGTI
+360 ALILMMIGMI

-380 FTTSEQVVSVVLSLI
+380 FTTSEEVVSVVLSLI
-395 PCFFVYQFGDCM
+395 PCFFIYQFGDCM

-432 VIVSIPLSYIF
+432 VIVSIPLSYVF
-443 AFIFDWGGVG
+443 AFIFGWGGVG

-470 FEFRSKIMKL
+470 FEFRSKIQKL

>member
-1 MVTGFYIVKQMFR
+1 MFR

-21 PAFLWRLWGDS
+21 PSFLWRLWGDS
-32 YIAQCIVKIGT
+32 YIAQSIIKLGI

-50 GTIAQQ
+50 GSIAQQ

-91 SYASTPVIGALYGK
+91 SYASTPVIGASYSQ
-105 KDNRGVAQSLIDS
+105 KDYKAVAQSLVDS

-131 LLLLLYFNIDILH
+131 LLLLLYHNIAILQ
-144 QPEEIMPFAL
+144 QPEEIMPYAL
-154 PYFLLIT
+154 PYFLIIT

-175 YSDAVGETKVPMWI
+175 YSDAVGETKIPMWI
-189 MLGANTFNILLN
+189 MLGANAFNVLLN

-206 GFNWDFSIFNS
+206 GFELSIFNY
-217 QFTIGIAPMG
+217 QFSMEALG
-227 LLGAGIAT
+227 LFGAGIAT
-235 LISRIL
+235 F
-241 AVVALLIAIVRLDK
+241 
-255 YREIKPSGCTRPEI
+255 
-269 HRMKNLLFLG
+269 MKHLLFLG
-279 FPISIQLGLEAS
+279 LPISIQLGLEAS

-298 FMGWLGAI
+298 FMGWLGSI

-360 TLILMMIGTI
+360 ALILMMIGMI

-380 FTTSEQVVSVVLSLI
+380 FTTSEEVVSVVLSLI
-395 PCFFVYQFGDCM
+395 PCFFIYQFGDCM

-432 VIVSIPLSYIF
+432 VIVSIPLSYVF
-443 AFIFDWGGVG
+443 AFIFGWGGVG

-470 FEFRSKIMKL
+470 FEFRSKIQKL

>member
-1 MVTGFYIVKQMFR
+1 MFR
-14 RLPHTNL
+14 RLPNTNL
-21 PAFLWRLWGDS
+21 SAFLWRLWGES
-32 YIAQCIVKIGT
+32 YIAQSVIKLGI

-50 GTIAQQ
+50 GSIAQQ

-91 SYASTPVIGALYGK
+91 SYASTPVIGASYSQ
-105 KDNRGVAQSLIDS
+105 KDYKAVALSLVDS

-131 LLLLLYFNIDILH
+131 LLLLLYHNIAILQ
-144 QPEEIMPFAL
+144 QPEEIMPYAL
-154 PYFLLIT
+154 PYFLIIT

-175 YSDAVGETKVPMWI
+175 YSDAVGETKIPMWI
-189 MLGANTFNILLN
+189 MLGANAFNVLLN

-206 GFNWDFSIFNS
+206 GFELSIFNY
-217 QFTIGIAPMG
+217 QFSMEALG
-227 LLGAGIAT
+227 LFGAGIAT

-241 AVVALLIAIVRLDK
+241 AVMALVVVIAKMKK
-255 YREIKPSGCTRPEI
+255 YKELKPSVSTGPKI
-269 HRMKNLLFLG
+269 HRMKHLLFLG
-279 FPISIQLGLEAS
+279 LPISIQLGLEAS

-298 FMGWLGAI
+298 FMGWLGSI

-360 TLILMMIGTI
+360 ALILMMIWMI

-380 FTTSEQVVSVVLSLI
+380 FTTSEEVVSVVLSLI
-395 PCFFVYQFGDCM
+395 PCFFIYQFGDCM

-432 VIVSIPLSYIF
+432 VIVSIPLSYVF
-443 AFIFDWGGVG
+443 AFIFGWGGVG

-470 FEFRSKIMKL
+470 FEFRSKIQKL

>member
-1 MVTGFYIVKQMFR
+1 MFR
-14 RLPHTNL
+14 RLPNTNL
-21 PAFLWRLWGDS
+21 SAFLWRLWGES
-32 YIAQCIVKIGT
+32 YIAQSIIKLGI

-50 GTIAQQ
+50 GSIAQQ

-91 SYASTPVIGALYGK
+91 SYASTPVIGASYSQ
-105 KDNRGVAQSLIDS
+105 KDYKAVAQSLVDS

-131 LLLLLYFNIDILH
+131 LLLLLYHNIAILQ
-144 QPEEIMPFAL
+144 QPEEIMPYAL
-154 PYFLLIT
+154 PYFLIIT

-175 YSDAVGETKVPMWI
+175 YSDAVGETKIPMWI
-189 MLGANTFNILLN
+189 MLGANAFNVLLN

-206 GFNWDFSIFNS
+206 GFELSIFNY
-217 QFTIGIAPMG
+217 QFSMEALG
-227 LLGAGIAT
+227 LFGAGIAT

-241 AVVALLIAIVRLDK
+241 AVMALVVVIAKMKK
-255 YREIKPSGCTRPEI
+255 YKELKPSVSTGPKI
-269 HRMKNLLFLG
+269 HRMKHLLFLG
-279 FPISIQLGLEAS
+279 LPISIQLGLEAS

-298 FMGWLGAI
+298 FMGWLGSI

-360 TLILMMIGTI
+360 ALILMMIGMI

-380 FTTSEQVVSVVLSLI
+380 FTTSEEVVSVVLSLI
-395 PCFFVYQFGDCM
+395 PCFFIYQFGDCM

-432 VIVSIPLSYIF
+432 VIVSIPLSYVF
-443 AFIFDWGGVG
+443 AFIFGWGGVG

-470 FEFRSKIMKL
+470 FEFRSKIQKL

>member
-1 MVTGFYIVKQMFR
+1 MFR
-14 RLPHTNL
+14 RLPNTNL
-21 PAFLWRLWGDS
+21 SAFLWRLWGES
-32 YIAQCIVKIGT
+32 YIAQSIIKLGI

-50 GTIAQQ
+50 GSIAQQ

-91 SYASTPVIGALYGK
+91 SYASTPVIGASYSQ
-105 KDNRGVAQSLIDS
+105 KDYKAVAQSLVDS

-131 LLLLLYFNIDILH
+131 LLLLLYHNIAILQ
-144 QPEEIMPFAL
+144 QPEEIMPYAL
-154 PYFLLIT
+154 PYFLIIT

-175 YSDAVGETKVPMWI
+175 YSDAVGETKIPMWI
-189 MLGANTFNILLN
+189 MLGANAFNVLLN

-206 GFNWDFSIFNS
+206 GFELSIFNY
-217 QFTIGIAPMG
+217 QFSMEALG
-227 LLGAGIAT
+227 LFGAGIAT

-241 AVVALLIAIVRLDK
+241 AVIALVVVIAKMKK
-255 YREIKPSGCTRPEI
+255 YKELKPSVSTGPEI
-269 HRMKNLLFLG
+269 HRMKHLLFLG
-279 FPISIQLGLEAS
+279 LPISIQLGLEAS

-298 FMGWLGAI
+298 FMGWLGSI

-360 TLILMMIGTI
+360 ALILMMIGMI

-380 FTTSEQVVSVVLSLI
+380 FTTSEEVVSVVLSLI
-395 PCFFVYQFGDCM
+395 PCFFIYQFGDCM

-432 VIVSIPLSYIF
+432 VIVSIPLSYVF
-443 AFIFDWGGVG
+443 AFIFGWGGVG

-470 FEFRSKIMKL
+470 FEFRSKIQKL

>member
-1 MVTGFYIVKQMFR
+1 MFR
-14 RLPHTNL
+14 RLPNTNL
-21 PAFLWRLWGDS
+21 SAFLWRLWGES
-32 YIAQCIVKIGT
+32 YIAQSIIKLGI

-50 GTIAQQ
+50 GSIAQQ

-91 SYASTPVIGALYGK
+91 SYASTPVIGASYSQ
-105 KDNRGVAQSLIDS
+105 KDYKAVAQSLVDS

-131 LLLLLYFNIDILH
+131 LLLLLYHNIAILQ
-144 QPEEIMPFAL
+144 QPEEIMPYAL
-154 PYFLLIT
+154 PYFLIIT

-175 YSDAVGETKVPMWI
+175 YSDAVGETKIPMWI
-189 MLGANTFNILLN
+189 MLGANAFNVLLN

-206 GFNWDFSIFNS
+206 GFELSIFNY
-217 QFTIGIAPMG
+217 QFSMEALG
-227 LLGAGIAT
+227 LFGAGIAT

-241 AVVALLIAIVRLDK
+241 AVMALVVVIAKMKK
-255 YREIKPSGCTRPEI
+255 YKELKPSVSTGPEI
-269 HRMKNLLFLG
+269 HRMKHLLFLG
-279 FPISIQLGLEAS
+279 LPISIQLGLEAS

-298 FMGWLGAI
+298 FMGWLGSI

-360 TLILMMIGTI
+360 ALILMMIGMI

-380 FTTSEQVVSVVLSLI
+380 FTTSEEVVSVVLSLI
-395 PCFFVYQFGDCM
+395 PCFFIYQFGDCM
-407 QITFANALRGIA
+407 QITFSNALRGIA

-432 VIVSIPLSYIF
+432 VIVSIPLSYVF
-443 AFIFDWGGVG
+443 AFIFGWGGVG

-470 FEFRSKIMKL
+470 FEFRSKIQKL

>member
-1 MVTGFYIVKQMFR
+1 MFR
-14 RLPHTNL
+14 RLPNTNL
-21 PAFLWRLWGDS
+21 SAFLWRLWGES
-32 YIAQCIVKIGT
+32 YIAQSIIKLGI

-50 GTIAQQ
+50 GSIAQQ

-91 SYASTPVIGALYGK
+91 SNASTPVIGASYSQ
-105 KDNRGVAQSLIDS
+105 KDYKAVAQSLVDS

-131 LLLLLYFNIDILH
+131 LLLLLYHNIDILQ
-144 QPEEIMPFAL
+144 QPEEIMPYAL
-154 PYFLLIT
+154 PYFLIIT

-175 YSDAVGETKVPMWI
+175 YSDAVGETKIPMWI
-189 MLGANTFNILLN
+189 MLGANAFNVLLN

-206 GFNWDFSIFNS
+206 GFELSIFNY
-217 QFTIGIAPMG
+217 QFSMEALG
-227 LLGAGIAT
+227 LFGAGIAT

-241 AVVALLIAIVRLDK
+241 AVMALVVVIAKMKK
-255 YREIKPSGCTRPEI
+255 YKELKPSVSTGPEI
-269 HRMKNLLFLG
+269 HRMKHLLFLG
-279 FPISIQLGLEAS
+279 LPISIQLGLEAS

-298 FMGWLGAI
+298 FMGWLGSI

-360 TLILMMIGTI
+360 ALILMMIGMI

-380 FTTSEQVVSVVLSLI
+380 FTTSEEVVSVVLSLI
-395 PCFFVYQFGDCM
+395 PCFFIYQFGDCM

-432 VIVSIPLSYIF
+432 VIVSIPLSYVF
-443 AFIFDWGGVG
+443 AFIFGWGGVG

-470 FEFRSKIMKL
+470 FEFRSKIKKF